1 MNWGNPLRGPL
12 PPARLPRAAR
22 ATTRTVIGGRAG
34 VPASRAHRSLAAC
47 PPSTPRAPPP
57 ASLPRFAA
65 SRLGRKQIVFFVF
78 FSFVTGW
85 HGTLLKLVVAP
96 ALAGLKAWGRQ
107 WAATWQQAP
116 RARDTGPATCQA
128 LPSAPL
134 PTASAPVPPRH
145 LHHPQDECGPR

>member
-65 SRLGRKQIVFFVF
+65 SRQERKHDSFFCIF
-78 FSFVTGW
+78 FFC
-85 HGTLLKLVVAP
+85 HG
-96 ALAGLKAWGRQ
+96 LARDPSQTRCRPGVGGLKEWGRQ